1 MKDLTGGTGTD
12 LYQFSAF
19 LFLRRNNEDFAIAKS
34 TSNYTTTLTKL
45 PVSQCVTVPCALSA
59 RDKPKYL
66 NNLITRSNSRRAWGN
81 CGKLC

>member
-66 NNLITRSNSRRAWGN
+66 NNLITSSNSRSACGN